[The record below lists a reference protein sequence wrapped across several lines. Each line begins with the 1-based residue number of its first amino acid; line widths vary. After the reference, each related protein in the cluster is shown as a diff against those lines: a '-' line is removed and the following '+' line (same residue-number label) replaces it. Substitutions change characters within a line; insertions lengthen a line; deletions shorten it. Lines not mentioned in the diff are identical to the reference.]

1 MSIIAFRFWGEWR
14 TAPITAFP
22 FGESGACAE
31 RGFRLVELSLKVFPL
46 CGENISFG
54 LNWEKVARMRRK
66 RGAFI
71 LEIRADFIKQA
82 NFNG

>member
-1 MSIIAFRFWGEWR
+1 M
-14 TAPITAFP
+14 
-22 FGESGACAE
+22 
-31 RGFRLVELSLKVFPL
+31 VELSLKVFPL
-46 CGENISFG
+46 GGENISFG

>member
-1 MSIIAFRFWGEWR
+1 MLS
-14 TAPITAFP
+14 P
-22 FGESGACAE
+22 SGRVAQGAE

-46 CGENISFG
+46 GGENISFG